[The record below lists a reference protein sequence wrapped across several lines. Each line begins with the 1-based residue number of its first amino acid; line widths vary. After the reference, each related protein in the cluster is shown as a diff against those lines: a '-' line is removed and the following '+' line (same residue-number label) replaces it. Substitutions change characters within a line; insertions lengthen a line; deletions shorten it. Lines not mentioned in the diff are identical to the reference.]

1 MFLLRFGEVSL
12 VFCFVWFLRTS
23 LGDAFAGSSGWW
35 CDVRHGCQ
43 MRVLVVGEAVNR
55 PEGGIEFTQVLILPE
70 YERLVAKLAPW

>member
-12 VFCFVWFLRTS
+12 IFCFVWLLRAS

-43 MRVLVVGEAVNR
+43 MHVLAVGEAVN
-55 PEGGIEFTQVLILPE
+55 GLDSGIEFTQVPILA
-70 YERLVAKLAPW
+70 LDMKDW